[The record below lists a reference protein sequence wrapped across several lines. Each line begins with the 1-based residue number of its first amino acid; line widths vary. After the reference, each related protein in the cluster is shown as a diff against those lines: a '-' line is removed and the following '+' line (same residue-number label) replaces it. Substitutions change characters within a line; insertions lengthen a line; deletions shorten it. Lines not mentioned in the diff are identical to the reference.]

1 MPLYFQYSGI
11 YPPENAPALHR
22 CQTSVIDK
30 FPEFWP
36 DLKQFQLVQ
45 KVENIET
52 WVHKVG
58 ARNHGESASG
68 ATWKLQVD
76 GDRVTPLQY
85 EAFQIGSI
93 GNKFSFHEIGKTRIF
108 YPLKPSPAYFQIPGF
123 CFRTKKVQKYNF
135 RNFYR

>member
-1 MPLYFQYSGI
+1 M
-11 YPPENAPALHR
+11 
-22 CQTSVIDK
+22 IDK

-93 GNKFSFHEIGKTRIF
+93 GNKFSFHGIDKTRIF

-123 CFRTKKVQKYNF
+123 CFRTKKV
-135 RNFYR
+135 